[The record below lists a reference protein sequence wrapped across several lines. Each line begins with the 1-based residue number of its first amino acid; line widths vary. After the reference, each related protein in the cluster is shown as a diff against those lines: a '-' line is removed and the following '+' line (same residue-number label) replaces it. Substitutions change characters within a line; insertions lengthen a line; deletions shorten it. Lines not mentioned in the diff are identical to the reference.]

1 MVAPQA
7 QEPVVR
13 AGLLF
18 QYPGALLS
26 ALAGV
31 GASRFLRNPP
41 AWLHA
46 VTAGGAQR
54 HDFPDEASS

>member
-1 MVAPQA
+1 M
-7 QEPVVR
+7 R

-41 AWLHA
+41 AWLHDD
-46 VTAGGAQR
+46 TAGGA
-54 HDFPDEASS
+54 

>member
-1 MVAPQA
+1 MRPFA
-7 QEPVVR
+7 
-13 AGLLF
+13 AGVLF
-18 QYPGALLS
+18 QYPGALIS

-46 VTAGGAQR
+46 VTAGGGA
-54 HDFPDEASS
+54 PTSSDCR